1 MNGAGAYDPRRG
13 PRAPFLRLAGIGLVV
28 LVSAIVI
35 MTAPLL
41 LRASASK
48 GDDSTTAP
56 TAAISPA
63 TMTTTAFAGHVSSLW
78 EEEAATTFAYDPVE
92 SAEESHYHP
101 TALKAKASGS
111 THYHSE
117 RRGSESRSSS
127 SEGKGS
133 NGKGPSSSSSEGRV
147 SSHSSK
153 GKGSSSSERT
163 APSAASQG
171 KGPTSG
177 KGGTIYH
184 GHHASPVAPPSPVRL
199 ILSGA
204 ILVGVSHYSSL
215 PPQDDE
221 CEPANNDVY
230 YRPHV
235 HQGAPYNNYY
245 PGESGSKSG
254 SSGFSKSGKSGSSK
268 SGKSGS
274 PASSKSGKSDSSGS
288 SDAGK
293 SGSSGSS
300 KSGSSYS
307 SGAAP
312 TGSYSG
318 KGSHSSSGYSHYYN
332 AHTHSRDD
340 HFHHDITLPGSIV
353 EVSCGTHAA
362 LSMMR
367 KLLTH
372 DLHSLCCFSS
382 PAMTMDIQ
390 CQVQHRSLGRTR
402 PRFFV
407 SMVSGTK
414 LFSLLRTFPVRL
426 EKTC

>member
-1 MNGAGAYDPRRG
+1 MNGADAYGPRRG

-35 MTAPLL
+35 VTAPLL
-41 LRASASK
+41 LRGSSPKEVDSA
-48 GDDSTTAP
+48 TAP

-63 TMTTTAFAGHVSSLW
+63 TMTTTAFADHVSSSW
-78 EEEAATTFAYDPVE
+78 EEGAATTFAYNPVE

-101 TALKAKASGS
+101 TALKAKGPGS

-133 NGKGPSSSSSEGRV
+133 KGKGPSSSSSEGRV
-147 SSHSSK
+147 SSQSPK

-171 KGPTSG
+171 EGPTSG

-204 ILVGVSHYSSL
+204 ILVGVSHYSSPL

-230 YRPHV
+230 YRPHHV
-235 HQGAPYNNYY
+235 HQGAPYNNYN
-245 PGESGSKSG
+245 PGESGSKG
-254 SSGFSKSGKSGSSK
+254 SSSSSSKSGKSSSSGSSKTGKSGSSGSSK
-268 SGKSGS
+268 SGKGS
-274 PASSKSGKSDSSGS
+274 SSDSSK
-288 SDAGK
+288 AGK

-307 SGAAP
+307 SGEAP
-312 TGSYSG
+312 TRSYSG
-318 KGSHSSSGYSHYYN
+318 KGSYSSSGYSHYYN

-340 HFHHDITLPGSIV
+340 HFHHGITLPGSIV

-362 LSMMR
+362 LSMMW

-372 DLHSLCCFSS
+372 DLHSLFVAS
-382 PAMTMDIQ
+382 PA
-390 CQVQHRSLGRTR
+390 L
-402 PRFFV
+402 P
-407 SMVSGTK
+407 
-414 LFSLLRTFPVRL
+414 
-426 EKTC
+426 